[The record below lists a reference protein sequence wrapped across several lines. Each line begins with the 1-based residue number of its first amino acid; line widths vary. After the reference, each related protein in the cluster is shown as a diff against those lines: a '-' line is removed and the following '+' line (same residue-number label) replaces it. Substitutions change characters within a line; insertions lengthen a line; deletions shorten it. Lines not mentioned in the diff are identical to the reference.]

1 MWAHITHICTYAWY
15 MHHNTNTSI
24 LLTFPVPFTL
34 STPSIHLFV
43 CICQLLDVCN
53 NYFYWNTIFVTCSI
67 KWPCMCAET
76 LWWGIP
82 LHKSDRFV
90 TDTILQFTTLHNS
103 RLVGFPQI
111 ASTCRN
117 HALVRV
123 PNVFGTFSITFASF
137 RNAQL
142 HPLISHDNCCD
153 NWFFFGDGVS
163 WPVWVA
169 WMLLV
174 QNNN

>member
-1 MWAHITHICTYAWY
+1 MPATWRLQQLILLEH
-15 MHHNTNTSI
+15 MQGDNTNTNLIFS
-24 LLTFPVPFTL
+24 TFPF
-34 STPSIHLFV
+34 SFHIHLFIH
-43 CICQLLDVCN
+43 ICQLLDVRN

-137 RNAQL
+137 WNAQL

-153 NWFFFGDGVS
+153 HWFFRGWGELACLGGMDAVG
-163 WPVWVA
+163 A
-169 WMLLV
+169 K
-174 QNNN
+174 Q

>member
-1 MWAHITHICTYAWY
+1 MPATWRLQQLILLER
-15 MHHNTNTSI
+15 MQGDNTNTNLIFS
-24 LLTFPVPFTL
+24 TFPF
-34 STPSIHLFV
+34 SFHIHLFIH
-43 CICQLLDVCN
+43 ICQLLDVRN

-123 PNVFGTFSITFASF
+123 SNVLEHFLSHLNHFKMHNCIRSSLIIIAAIIDFF
-137 RNAQL
+137 RGWGELACLDGL
-142 HPLISHDNCCD
+142 HGCCRCKK
-153 NWFFFGDGVS
+153 
-163 WPVWVA
+163 
-169 WMLLV
+169 
-174 QNNN
+174 